1 MTHDRDDD
9 ANFIRKQELQQEKES
24 FRLRQEEK
32 RLEVAR
38 RGNNYKWIVNSVFW
52 LTGMLE
58 ILLVI
63 RFSLR
68 LFGANP
74 ENDFAQIINNLSAPF
89 IAPFSTLFISP
100 TANEGINIF
109 DLNLLVAIVVY
120 AILSYLIISLVR
132 FIFYQE
138 P

>member
-9 ANFIRKQELQQEKES
+9 NFARKQELQQEKEA

-38 RGNNYKWIVNSVFW
+38 RSNTYRWIVNSVFW
-52 LTGMLE
+52 LTGLLE
-58 ILLVI
+58 ILLAI

-74 ENDFAQIINNLSAPF
+74 DNDFAQIINNLSAPF
-89 IAPFSTLFISP
+89 VAPFSTLFISP
-100 TANEGINIF
+100 TANEGTNIF
-109 DLNLLVAIVVY
+109 DVNVIVAIVAY
-120 AILSYLIISLVR
+120 AILSYLVFSLVR
-132 FIFYQE
+132 FLFYQE

>member
-1 MTHDRDDD
+1 MTHDRDND
-9 ANFIRKQELQQEKES
+9 ANFVRKQELQQEKEA
-24 FRLRQEEK
+24 FQLRQEEK

-38 RGNNYKWIVNSVFW
+38 RGNTYKWIVNSIFW
-52 LTGMLE
+52 LAGMLE
-58 ILLVI
+58 ILLAI

-89 IAPFSTLFISP
+89 VAPFSTLFISP
-100 TANEGINIF
+100 TANEGTNIF
-109 DLNLLVAIVVY
+109 DLNVIVAMVAY
-120 AILSYLIISLVR
+120 TILSYLVVSLVR

>member
-9 ANFIRKQELQQEKES
+9 ANFIRKQELQQEKEA

-38 RGNNYKWIVNSVFW
+38 RGNTYKWIVNSIFW

-58 ILLVI
+58 ILLSI
-63 RFSLR
+63 RFLLR

-74 ENDFAQIINNLSAPF
+74 ENDFAQTINNLSAPF
-89 IAPFSTLFISP
+89 VAPFSTLFISP
-100 TANEGINIF
+100 TANEGTNIF
-109 DLNLLVAIVVY
+109 DLNVIVAIVAY
-120 AILSYLIISLVR
+120 AILSYLVVSLVR
-132 FIFYQE
+132 FLFYQE

>member
-1 MTHDRDDD
+1 MTHDQDDD
-9 ANFIRKQELQQEKES
+9 NFNRKQELQQEKES

-32 RLEVAR
+32 LLEIAR
-38 RGNNYKWIVNSVFW
+38 RSNTYKWIVNSIFW
-52 LTGMLE
+52 LVGMLE
-58 ILLVI
+58 ILLTT
-63 RFSLR
+63 RFLLR

-74 ENDFAQIINNLSAPF
+74 DNEFAQIISNLSAPF

-100 TANEGINIF
+100 TANKGINIF
-109 DLNLLVAIVVY
+109 DLNVMVAIVVY
-120 AILSYLIISLVR
+120 AILSYLIVSLVR